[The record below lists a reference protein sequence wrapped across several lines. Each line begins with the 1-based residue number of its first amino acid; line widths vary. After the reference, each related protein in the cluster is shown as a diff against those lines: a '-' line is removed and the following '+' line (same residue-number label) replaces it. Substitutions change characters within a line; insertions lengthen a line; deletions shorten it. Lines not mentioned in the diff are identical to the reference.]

1 MQQQLDNLLK
11 EKDTI
16 RFPVGICFTKTDF
29 DRWHSLKKALLKYN
43 KNAKISEFARK
54 TLVEMMTD
62 LEKLLADKNKKSK
75 S

>member
-1 MQQQLDNLLK
+1 MQEQLDNLLK

-16 RFPVGICFTKTDF
+16 RFPIGICFNKTDF

-54 TLVEMMTD
+54 TLIEMMTD
-62 LEKLLADKNKKSK
+62 LEKILSEKNKRTKA
-75 S
+75 